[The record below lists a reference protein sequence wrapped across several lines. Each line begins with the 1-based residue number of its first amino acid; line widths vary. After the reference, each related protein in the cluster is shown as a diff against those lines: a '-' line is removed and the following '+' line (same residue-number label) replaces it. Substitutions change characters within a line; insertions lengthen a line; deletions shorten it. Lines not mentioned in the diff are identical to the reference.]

1 MGCSSNFSTSIL
13 FGVSSLISSISKL
26 IGLLFCNSLSST
38 LFSCFTGNGM
48 SIFLVCSSVTIGST
62 STVCIFSLNLSSIL
76 FNELF
81 IFFAFLRNSLSCCS
95 SLSFLSSC
103 FIKLSSF
110 SICLISLYSPFS
122 FRISCFLV
130 SNSFTCFI
138 FLLIISLLL
147 FVLLF
152 LMNLRLIFLIYDR
165 FLIVIFLF
173 VYLYCLFQVFL
184 IIRILFFLLV

>member
-1 MGCSSNFSTSIL
+1 
-13 FGVSSLISSISKL
+13 
-26 IGLLFCNSLSST
+26 
-38 LFSCFTGNGM
+38 M

-81 IFFAFLRNSLSCCS
+81 IFFTFLRNSLSCCS

-138 FLLIISLLL
+138 FLLIISLITLCSS
-147 FVLLF
+147 FSNEPSF
-152 LMNLRLIFLIYDR
+152 NIFNLRSIPDCNFSICLSIF
-165 FLIVIFLF
+165 FS
-173 VYLYCLFQVFL
+173 
-184 IIRILFFLLV
+184 FF